1 MRKPDMRTDHREKRL
16 SYIVL
21 CAGLVLVTVL
31 FGVRV
36 KYAPALYYGLA
47 VIQITLIC
55 VAAWNVGVWA
65 IRAEAE
71 RSRMLSLAGALLI
84 APWALF
90 SFLPGI
96 GPPGDQTAAENELR
110 YVILFINAI
119 AIAVGFVVLREALVK
134 AGEQFYS
141 TLGFATILVATS
153 LYLFWATIAVGYFRA
168 KGVAAPEQLSPSIIS
183 LVELSDIPLFFGGAL
198 TYLTSAA
205 FAASLGRAQW
215 LGRGTTR
222 AFVTVSFVALL
233 FLLIRGLWFPN
244 PKTAFA
250 HWYTIPGF
258 IVGIPAVPWIMP
270 LLFGVVL
277 LRRAG
282 REQGDSAA

>member
-1 MRKPDMRTDHREKRL
+1 MRTDSGEKRL
-16 SYIVL
+16 SYIAL

-36 KYAPALYYGLA
+36 KYTPAVYYALA
-47 VIQITLIC
+47 GIQLTLIC
-55 VAAWNVGVWA
+55 VAAWNVGVGA
-65 IRAEAE
+65 VRAEAAE
-71 RSRMLSLAGALLI
+71 RRMLLAAGAFLI

-110 YVILFINAI
+110 YLILFINAT
-119 AIAVGFVVLREALVK
+119 AIAVGFVVLREVLAE
-134 AGEQFYS
+134 AGEHFYS
-141 TLGFATILVATS
+141 TLGFATVLVATP
-153 LYLFWATIAVGYFRA
+153 LYLFWAIIAVGYFRA
-168 KGVAAPEQLSPSIIS
+168 KGVAAPEQVSPSMLS

-205 FAASLGRAQW
+205 FAASLGRTQW
-215 LGRGTTR
+215 LGRGASR
-222 AFVTVSFVALL
+222 AFVLVSVVALL
-233 FLLIRGLWFPN
+233 CLLIRGLWFPN
-244 PKTAFA
+244 PKEAFA

-282 REQGDSAA
+282 REQTDSAA